1 MPRLVPQERVSLE
14 RAVGGLKDDEG
25 KEACYDEGQEA
36 SGPYRLCLII
46 QEASAYHGE
55 STVPT
60 LMLYN

>member
-1 MPRLVPQERVSLE
+1 MPRLVPQEQVSLE

-46 QEASAYHGE
+46 QEASAYHGGKHRPDINA
-55 STVPT
+55 V
-60 LMLYN
+60 